1 MRTSPELERIA
12 ERARLLADRLE
23 LRGVLR
29 ELDRRVRD
37 LRLIEPLS
45 STLGVED
52 LEDILEVMTIDAHN
66 AKIAAKLRERK

>member
-1 MRTSPELERIA
+1 MNVPPKIGAALS
-12 ERARLLADRLE
+12 
-23 LRGVLR
+23 
-29 ELDRRVRD
+29 RD